1 MLFSFEGTTSRKRSG
16 DDSKEETPV
25 PMPNTEV
32 KVFSVDDTWWE
43 TARESRTL
51 PEQNPSYTHTRILVY
66 SSLAQSVGR
75 TSDCTWGK
83 TI

>member
-1 MLFSFEGTTSRKRSG
+1 MFSFEGITSRRERSG

-51 PEQNPSYTHTRILVY
+51 PEQNPRENLGFWNIP
-66 SSLAQSVGR
+66 R
-75 TSDCTWGK
+75 
-83 TI
+83 

>member
-1 MLFSFEGTTSRKRSG
+1 MFSFEGITSRRERSG

-32 KVFSVDDTWWE
+32 KVFSVDDTCWE

-51 PEQNPSYTHTRILVY
+51 PEQNPRENLGFWNIP
-66 SSLAQSVGR
+66 R
-75 TSDCTWGK
+75 
-83 TI
+83 

>member
-1 MLFSFEGTTSRKRSG
+1 MFSFEGITSRRERSG

-32 KVFSVDDTWWE
+32 KVFSVDDTWLE

-51 PEQNPSYTHTRILVY
+51 PEQNPRENLGFWNIP
-66 SSLAQSVGR
+66 R
-75 TSDCTWGK
+75 
-83 TI
+83 